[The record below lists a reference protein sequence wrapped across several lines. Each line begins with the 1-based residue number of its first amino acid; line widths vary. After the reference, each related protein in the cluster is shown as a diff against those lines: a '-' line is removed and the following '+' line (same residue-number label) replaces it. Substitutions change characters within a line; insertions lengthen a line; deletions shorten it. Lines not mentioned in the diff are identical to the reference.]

1 MKQLVAAIYFSISFM
16 VRNEDNSEINGKRE
30 TRRWETFIED
40 NSGSE
45 TMLLEGINYR
55 GSVVV

>member
-1 MKQLVAAIYFSISFM
+1 M
-16 VRNEDNSEINGKRE
+16 EKRE
-30 TRRWETFIED
+30 TRRWEAFIED
-40 NSGSE
+40 NSGYE